1 MYEKLL
7 SIVRKLPF
15 LSGDSSSA
23 QLLRTYIVGGFNL
36 VFGLFLNYIFQFL
49 VLSSVDVPLR
59 TYLTNVF
66 SFSLGVIVSYF
77 ISRKIIFKLSIRKG
91 KIREFI
97 NFLFTNL
104 INLII
109 PLFIWY
115 LINRFKPS
123 VQENEIQFLAA
134 TILIHGSILPLKYL
148 IYKFFVFRDSLNNW
162 ILNLIKLNIVLGIL
176 EYITETLGLISFTVA
191 GTS

>member
-7 SIVRKLPF
+7 LLVRKLPF
-15 LSGDSSSA
+15 ISGDSSSA

-49 VLSSVDVPLR
+49 VLSSFEVPLR

-77 ISRKIIFKLSIRKG
+77 ISRKIIFKLSFKKG
-91 KIREFI
+91 KVREFT

-115 LINRFKPS
+115 FINRFQPS
-123 VQENEIQFLAA
+123 IQENEIQFLVA
-134 TILIHGSILPLKYL
+134 TIIIHGSILPIKYL
-148 IYKFFVFRDSLNNW
+148 IYKFFVFKDSLDN
-162 ILNLIKLNIVLGIL
+162 
-176 EYITETLGLISFTVA
+176 
-191 GTS
+191 

>member
-15 LSGDSSSA
+15 ISGDSSSA
-23 QLLRTYIVGGFNL
+23 QLLRTYLVGGFNL
-36 VFGLFLNYIFQFL
+36 VFGLVLNYIFQFL
-49 VLSSVDVPLR
+49 VLSSIEVPLR

-91 KIREFI
+91 KIKEFI
-97 NFLFTNL
+97 NFLVTNL
-104 INLII
+104 INLIV

-115 LINRFKPS
+115 LIDKFKPS
-123 VQENEIQFLAA
+123 IQENEIQFLAA
-134 TILIHGSILPLKYL
+134 TIIIHGAILPLKYL
-148 IYKFFVFRDSLNNW
+148 IYKFFVFKDSLN
-162 ILNLIKLNIVLGIL
+162 
-176 EYITETLGLISFTVA
+176 S
-191 GTS
+191 